1 MENKSENLHQTATA
15 ASPEDSLLPPPEKRG
30 EKAQSG
36 EMFLNFYSSW
46 IILIFFLL
54 LCNDQRNEADID
66 VFVFLNIIW

>member
-36 EMFLNFYSSW
+36 EMFLNF
-46 IILIFFLL
+46 LQFMNNFNFFSVAL
-54 LCNDQRNEADID
+54 
-66 VFVFLNIIW
+66 